1 MTVSS
6 QTALVLGGTGRTGSL
21 VAKNLHERG
30 LTARTA
36 ARHGADVLFDWDEP
50 STHSPALDGVDRVYL
65 VTPVLRVRYADQ
77 VSDFLDLA
85 QTAGVRHVT
94 YLGVYHGDQAPP
106 EIDIRAV
113 ELDLMGRDAFTHSI
127 LRPAWVMQN
136 FVDDH
141 LPVVDGQ
148 ITVPTG
154 GGADAFVDAA
164 DIAAVAAET
173 LARPDSHAGAQ
184 YAPTGPEALTVAQAA
199 DVISELTGQPVRHND
214 VDRNVWIDGA
224 VVAGLIPADYG
235 VMLHWL
241 TGMIA
246 SGNGS
251 RPNDDVH
258 KVTGV
263 PPTSF
268 ADFARRFWAVRGR
281 SDYADR

>member
-21 VAKNLHERG
+21 VARNLHERG
-30 LTARTA
+30 LTVRTA
-36 ARHGADVLFDWDEP
+36 ARHGADVVFDWDEP
-50 STHSPALDGVDRVYL
+50 STHSPALEGVDRVYL

-77 VSDFLDLA
+77 VSDFFDLA
-85 QTAGVRHVT
+85 QAAGVRHLT
-94 YLGVYHGDQAPP
+94 YLGAYHGDQAPP
-106 EIDIRAV
+106 EIDMRAV
-113 ELDLMGRDAFTHSI
+113 ELDLIGRGAFTHSI

-136 FVDDH
+136 FTDDH

-173 LARPDSHAGAQ
+173 LAHPHDHAGAQ
-184 YAPTGPEALTVAQAA
+184 YAPTGPEALTFAQVAEI
-199 DVISELTGQPVRHND
+199 ISGLTGRPVRHND
-214 VDRNVWIDGA
+214 VDRKAWIDGA
-224 VVAGLIPADYG
+224 VAAGLIPADYA

-246 SGNGS
+246 SGHGS

-268 ADFARRFWAVRGR
+268 ADFARRSWSARPL
-281 SDYADR
+281 A